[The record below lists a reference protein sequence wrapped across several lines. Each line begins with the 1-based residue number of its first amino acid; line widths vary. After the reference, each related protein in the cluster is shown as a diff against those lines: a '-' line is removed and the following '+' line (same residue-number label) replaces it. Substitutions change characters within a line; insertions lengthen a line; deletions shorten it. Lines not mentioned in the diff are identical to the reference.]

1 MGIGMPADQHA
12 PLVVWLQQLQQDLA
26 HLLVLAP
33 SDSDANDSGG
43 HLVTVTEGARA
54 VNAPY
59 KTIWR
64 WANDDPEAL
73 GVQRFGGKL
82 LLSMRKLRFFV
93 HRQRTKV

>member
-1 MGIGMPADQHA
+1 VKEDAAHHA
-12 PLVVWLQQLQQDLA
+12 PLAQWVQQIQQDLA
-26 HLLVLAP
+26 QLLVLAP

-64 WANDDPEAL
+64 WANENGEAL
-73 GVQRFGGKL
+73 GVQRFGGKIF
-82 LLSMRKLRFFV
+82 LSLRKLRFFV